1 MAEAN
6 ALTIEIPVSKALLPD
21 PGPIRPSRSEVHDI
35 QRGRLLRAM
44 AQVVSEKGYLGVAV
58 SDVVAKASVS
68 RRTFYE
74 IYDDKEACFVDLVSF
89 AYSALTKRLET
100 ASSNHDKAIDL
111 LERVVGI
118 YLETL
123 SNEPEMA
130 RVILVDAYGA
140 GQNSIAQKVESAK
153 KFEAAILLLIEKLKS
168 EGEIESEVSP
178 DVEMIVGA
186 IRSLVTMRVAVG
198 ETNKLPELRERIVSF
213 ICNSV
218 GMKEN

>member
-6 ALTIEIPVSKALLPD
+6 TSTVEISASKALLPD
-21 PGPIRPSRSEVHDI
+21 PGPIRLSRSEVHEI
-35 QRGRLLRAM
+35 QRRRLLRAM
-44 AQVVSEKGYLGVAV
+44 AQAVSEKGYLGVAV
-58 SDVVAKASVS
+58 SDVVAKAGVS

-74 IYDDKEACFVDLVSF
+74 IYGDKEACFVDLVGSC
-89 AYSALTKRLET
+89 YSALTKRIE
-100 ASSNHDKAIDL
+100 AVSSNHDKAIDL
-111 LERVVGI
+111 LEKVVGI

-130 RVILVDAYGA
+130 RVILIDAYGA

-153 KFEAAILLLIEKLKS
+153 KFEAAILGLIEKLKS
-168 EGEIESEVSP
+168 EGEIKSEVNP

-186 IRSLVTMRVAVG
+186 IRSLVTMRVAIG
-198 ETNKLPELRERIVSF
+198 ETNKLPELKKRIVSF